1 MDESARTRKFGKYGS
16 AKYVY
21 PREIMAELRSW
32 FESDLATTLPA
43 ARTLYWT

>member
-32 FESDLATTLPA
+32 FESELATTLPA